1 MKLVTAY
8 RANKILYNFIKAN
21 HISGTVVLPANIC
34 ESVIQTLRNAGLYL
48 QFVDIQP
55 DNLCINQDGVLRVA
69 KNIQML
75 LFVHTYGVEDDFYE
89 FFAKVKEVNPNI
101 IIVDDKCLCMP
112 DLYVDETPADL
123 VLYSTGAKKMVNLC
137 GGSIGYVADQ
147 WKYDEIEVEPNE
159 YLTNE
164 MWLLDTK
171 QLYLKMDAMI
181 AHKEKLNAVYRN
193 MLPFAIQLPD
203 AYQHWRFNILT
214 DKKNEILKALFAE
227 GLFAS
232 SHYMSLSNDCMIA
245 QNLHKY
251 VLNLFNDQYYREEQ
265 AIRTCEII
273 NSILGE
279 SLLIPTVTR
288 R

>member
-8 RANKILYNFIKAN
+8 RANKILYNFIKVN
-21 HISGTVVLPANIC
+21 NITGKVILPANIC
-34 ESVIQTLRNAGLYL
+34 TDVVATLQYAGLEL
-48 QFVDIQP
+48 DFVDIQA
-55 DNLCINQDGVLRVA
+55 DNLCIDQEAVLSLA
-69 KNIQML
+69 KEASML
-75 LFVHTYGVEDDFYE
+75 LFVHTYGVENDFYD
-89 FFAKVKEVNPNI
+89 FFQEVKEVNSEI
-101 IIVDDKCLCMP
+101 VIVDDKCLCMP
-112 DLYVDETPADL
+112 DLYIEENPADL
-123 VLYSTGAKKMVNLC
+123 VLYSTGAKKMVNL
-137 GGSIGYVADQ
+137 GGGAIGYVADK
-147 WKYDEIEVEPNE
+147 WKYDEIEVATNE

-181 AHKEKLNAVYRN
+181 AHKEKLNAVYRK
-193 MLPFAIQLPD
+193 MLPSAIQLPD
-203 AYQHWRFNILT
+203 AYQHWRFNVLT
-214 DKKNEILKALFAE
+214 DKKDEILKALFAE

-232 SHYMSLSNDCMIA
+232 SHYKSLSNDCVIA
-245 QNLHKY
+245 QNLHEH
-251 VLNLFNDQYYREEQ
+251 VLNLFNDQYYKEEQ

>member
-8 RANKILYNFIKAN
+8 RANKILYNFIKVN
-21 HISGTVVLPANIC
+21 NITGKVILPANIC
-34 ESVIQTLRNAGLYL
+34 TDVVNTLCYAGIELE
-48 QFVDIQP
+48 FVDIQA
-55 DNLCINQDGVLRVA
+55 DNLCVDQERVMRIA
-69 KNIQML
+69 KDVQML

-89 FFAKVKEVNPNI
+89 FFCKVKEVNPNI

-123 VLYSTGAKKMVNLC
+123 VLYSTGAKKMVNLG

-181 AHKEKLNAVYRN
+181 AHKEKLNAVYRK
-193 MLPFAIQLPD
+193 MLPSVIQLPD
-203 AYQHWRFNILT
+203 AYQHWRFNVLT
-214 DKKNEILKALFAE
+214 DKKDEILKALFAE

-232 SHYMSLSNDCMIA
+232 SHYKSLSNDCVIA
-245 QNLHKY
+245 QNLHEH
-251 VLNLFNDQYYREEQ
+251 VLNLFNDQYYTEEQ

-273 NSILGE
+273 NSI
-279 SLLIPTVTR
+279 I
-288 R
+288 